1 MRTARRPSAMPSATT
16 LWTLLLL
23 SCGKGGSG
31 KERKG
36 VVAGGG
42 RNAEDVIARAAAS
55 KSRGG
60 EPGAA
65 PRKTVSPSLRK
76 SAEEGRRMGL
86 RRSFPRRRG
95 FGIKKMFFNHGA
107 ICIVEGGKE
116 GSRLVRTWAV
126 FTPLNEGR
134 KATMVLLLLNSFG
147 SKHI

>member
-1 MRTARRPSAMPSATT
+1 MA
-16 LWTLLLL
+16 
-23 SCGKGGSG
+23 
-31 KERKG
+31 
-36 VVAGGG
+36 GG
-42 RNAEDVIARAAAS
+42 RNAEDVIARAAAG

-60 EPGAA
+60 EPGDA

-76 SAEEGRRMGL
+76 RAEEGRMGL
-86 RRSFPRRRG
+86 RRSFPRRG

-134 KATMVLLLLNSFG
+134 EATMILLLLNSFCSNQPHPLTHERG
-147 SKHI
+147 FK

>member
-76 SAEEGRRMGL
+76 SAEEGRRSGWDCAALFPAAVVLASKRCFSTMGQ
-86 RRSFPRRRG
+86 F
-95 FGIKKMFFNHGA
+95 A
-107 ICIVEGGKE
+107 
-116 GSRLVRTWAV
+116 
-126 FTPLNEGR
+126 
-134 KATMVLLLLNSFG
+134 
-147 SKHI
+147 